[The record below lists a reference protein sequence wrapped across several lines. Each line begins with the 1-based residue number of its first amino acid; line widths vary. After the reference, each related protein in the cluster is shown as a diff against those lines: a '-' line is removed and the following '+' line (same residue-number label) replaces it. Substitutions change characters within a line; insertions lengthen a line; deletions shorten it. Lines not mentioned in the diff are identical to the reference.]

1 MSWQKHMSRGT
12 VAMVR
17 ADYDKAETEFRHAL
31 AAAQRDYAQNDE
43 RLLRTL
49 GLLGQTYFKQGN
61 YDKAHSLL
69 EQSVDCGNAIA
80 GNNLTVALDL
90 ISLAAIKKAMGETTE
105 ANQRYQQAVGVLQSR
120 SRNEEINAAAAV
132 CNLER
137 LFTQAERS
145 ERERVQEQF
154 QQLLT
159 AARTKHS
166 ESQDPENFHPVKS
179 DLLERWQGLMQEGK
193 RLLSMETE
201 KANVAAYQ
209 QLHDA
214 TKLAYRIFPHDHIN
228 VGESL
233 NCFGVVSMRLK
244 MHDQAEALLKRAA
257 TIYSAI
263 PALVSELACVN
274 LNMAAFYA
282 DVFEYRQ
289 SLQSLTEAADLLDHS
304 SALTDSN
311 TSQVY
316 GSTLMMMTRAELYAS
331 ARDTIRQAIEA
342 EESDRLEQASHLY
355 QRTLTLLRR
364 VFPDDHLEIAQIL
377 YFKANILRKLG
388 SAEEANA
395 AQREADAIE
404 QRNESRTRK
413 WERLASQLPP
423 FRIPPSHH
431 LPD

>member
-17 ADYDKAETEFRHAL
+17 ADYRTAEKEFTHAL
-31 AAAQRDYAQNDE
+31 KAARRDYGKDDE

-61 YDKAHSLL
+61 YDQAQSLL
-69 EQSVDCGNAIA
+69 VQSVDAGSQAA

-105 ANQRYQQAVGVLQSR
+105 ANQRYQQAVGVLQAR
-120 SRNEEINAAAAV
+120 ARNEEISAAAAV
-132 CNLER
+132 SNLER
-137 LFTQAERS
+137 MFAQAERS

-154 QQLLT
+154 QQLLVT
-159 AARTKHS
+159 ARTKH
-166 ESQDPENFHPVKS
+166 ESAQETEDFHPVKT
-179 DLLERWQGLMQEGK
+179 DLLERWQSLMQEGK
-193 RLLSMETE
+193 RHLSIDSE
-201 KANVAAYQ
+201 KADVVAYQ

-214 TKLAYRIFPHDHIN
+214 TKLAYKIFPHDHIN
-228 VGESL
+228 VADSL
-233 NCFGVVSMRLK
+233 NLFGVASMRLK

-257 TIYSAI
+257 TIFSAV
-263 PALVSELACVN
+263 PELAPELACVKLN
-274 LNMAAFYA
+274 LAAFYA
-282 DVFEYRQ
+282 DVFEYRL
-289 SLQSLTEAADLLDHS
+289 SLQSLTEAAELLDHS
-304 SALTDSN
+304 AALTESN

-331 ARDTIRQAIEA
+331 AREMIRQAIEA
-342 EESDRLEQASHLY
+342 EDADRLEQASHLY

-377 YFKANILRKLG
+377 HFKANIMRKLG
-388 SAEEANA
+388 NMTEAAA
-395 AQREADAIE
+395 AQNEADAIE
-404 QRNESRTRK
+404 ARNENTSRK
-413 WERLASQLPP
+413 WEKLAAQLPP
-423 FRIPPSHH
+423 FRIPPSRI